1 MDKHKLSDSKK
12 IVEGK
17 IVNNLIEK
25 LEDAEIF
32 YPGDI
37 EKSPYDYL
45 LSFRGK

>member
-1 MDKHKLSDSKK
+1 MDNHELPDSKK

-25 LEDAEIF
+25 LKDAEIF

-37 EKSPYDYL
+37 EKAPYDYL